1 MLGKIVDLRPSQ
13 DGQIRGA
20 RVLFGKS
27 RNTVDRPVNRL
38 YPLETKFK
46 FVLKDSEQNK
56 VQEVM
61 KEGVYF
67 CRELLNDR

>member
-20 RVLFGKS
+20 RALFGKS

-38 YPLETKFK
+38 YPLETNSK
-46 FVLKDSEQNK
+46 FVLKDSE
-56 VQEVM
+56 
-61 KEGVYF
+61 
-67 CRELLNDR
+67 

>member
-1 MLGKIVDLRPSQ
+1 MLGKIVDLIPSRV
-13 DGQIRGA
+13 GQIHGA
-20 RVLFGKS
+20 RVFGKS

-38 YPLETKFK
+38 HPLETNFK

-61 KEGVYF
+61 KKG
-67 CRELLNDR
+67 LADLNERLQN